1 MGQCLGKVDSTK
13 VTSQENSEK
22 QAQMAN
28 QTIQNRQ
35 IKTADAQQMS
45 EQDRVTLDLKKVQDS
60 LNRRVQQM
68 EKNANDAQLKA
79 REFVKNNNKIR
90 AKYALQ
96 TKALYEK
103 QIESILN
110 QDMIITKTIRQVQEK
125 FDQLA
130 VSNTLQAANK
140 LMQDVNKAID
150 MDAMQDTL
158 GNLQEL
164 EMNNAKFDEL
174 YNQYVDADKDNIAHK
189 LDEIEADIFKS
200 ELKHHEQN
208 VQKPQISNNA
218 NQQQQH
224 QVVHQQQHQQQ
235 DHPQQQQQQQQQMDD
250 IDNQLA
256 MLA

>member
-1 MGQCLGKVDSTK
+1 MGICLGKHDSPK
-13 VTSQENSEK
+13 MNPQK
-22 QAQMAN
+22 QKQQQAQMAN

-35 IKTADAQQMS
+35 IKTANAQQMS
-45 EQDRVTLDLKKVQDS
+45 EQDKVTLDLKKVQDS

-68 EKNANDAQLKA
+68 EKNASDAQQKA
-79 REFVKNNNKIR
+79 KEFLKNNNKIR

-174 YNQYVDADKDNIAHK
+174 YNQYVDADKDDIAHK
-189 LDEIEADIFKS
+189 LDEMEADIFKS
-200 ELKHHEQN
+200 DLKHHEQN
-208 VQKPQISNNA
+208 IQKPQISNNTY
-218 NQQQQH
+218 QQQQQ
-224 QVVHQQQHQQQ
+224 QVPHQQQHQQQ
-235 DHPQQQQQQQQQMDD
+235 NQPQQQQHQQQQKDD
-250 IDNQLA
+250 IDDQLA